1 TPANDLVTGEVL
13 ASSSIVA
20 AQVNVAGAVAG
31 TTYTLSAA
39 GTTGLTLTATVGSN
53 TVSQSVAVSA
63 MTSSAAS
70 SQTLNFST
78 LGVSISLQG
87 FDGTKGTVANIVADL
102 TATANDTIV
111 TNAVAAW
118 PTAPSPGATGSG
130 RRRRWC
136 GWRCAPPCP
145 TGRPPAWSP
154 WSTTDTSPLRRR
166 RTPSPP

>member
-102 TATANDTIV
+102 KAPANDTIV
-111 TNAVAAW
+111 TNAGTASAQFQVGANSGQTVSVSIDSAMSNAANGG
-118 PTAPSPGATGSG
+118 STGNFG
-130 RRRRWC
+130 Q
-136 GWRCAPPCP
+136 
-145 TGRPPAWSP
+145 TGTYAN
-154 WSTTDTSPLRRR
+154 LA
-166 RTPSPP
+166 